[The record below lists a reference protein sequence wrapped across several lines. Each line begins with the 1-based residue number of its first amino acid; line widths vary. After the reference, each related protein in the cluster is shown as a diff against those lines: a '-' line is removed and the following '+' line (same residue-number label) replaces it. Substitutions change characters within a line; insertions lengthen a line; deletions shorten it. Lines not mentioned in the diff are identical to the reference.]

1 MSTKQ
6 KTYSNEFKE
15 EAVKRVMSGIPAS
28 QVARELDINVN
39 SLYTWKQRYMKH
51 PEQPFVGSGKLHKED
66 EEKRQLRQRIKELE
80 QENEFLKKASAFF
93 AKYSG
98 TLVKTKIDK
107 FLNVSGS
114 RHCSIEQQCR
124 EVALCWRDVP
134 DG

>member
-66 EEKRQLRQRIKELE
+66 EEKRQLRRRIKELE

-93 AKYSG
+93 AKH
-98 TLVKTKIDK
+98 LK
-107 FLNVSGS
+107 
-114 RHCSIEQQCR
+114 
-124 EVALCWRDVP
+124 
-134 DG
+134 

>member
-51 PEQPFVGSGKLHKED
+51 PEQPFVGSGNS
-66 EEKRQLRQRIKELE
+66 IK
-80 QENEFLKKASAFF
+80 
-93 AKYSG
+93 
-98 TLVKTKIDK
+98 KTKR
-107 FLNVSGS
+107 NVSCVNASKNLS
-114 RHCSIEQQCR
+114 RRMNS
-124 EVALCWRDVP
+124 
-134 DG
+134 

>member
-80 QENEFLKKASAFF
+80 QKNEFLKIRLMA
-93 AKYSG
+93 
-98 TLVKTKIDK
+98 TVHQ
-107 FLNVSGS
+107 
-114 RHCSIEQQCR
+114 RHTTMNTESPRTSSQG
-124 EVALCWRDVP
+124 D
-134 DG
+134 

>member
-39 SLYTWKQRYMKH
+39 SLYTWKQRYMRH

-66 EEKRQLRQRIKELE
+66 EERIKELE

-93 AKYSG
+93 AKN
-98 TLVKTKIDK
+98 LK
-107 FLNVSGS
+107 
-114 RHCSIEQQCR
+114 
-124 EVALCWRDVP
+124 
-134 DG
+134 

>member
-1 MSTKQ
+1 MIGSFRLTQIGEFQPTRIGVFRPTQFGEFHPTRTVSTKQ

-93 AKYSG
+93 AKN
-98 TLVKTKIDK
+98 LK
-107 FLNVSGS
+107 
-114 RHCSIEQQCR
+114 
-124 EVALCWRDVP
+124 
-134 DG
+134 

>member
-1 MSTKQ
+1 MSDEIVSTKQ

-51 PEQPFVGSGKLHKED
+51 PKQPFVGSGKLHKED

-80 QENEFLKKASAFF
+80 QENEFLTQTSHITNTVHMRPAKGFRGNKKA
-93 AKYSG
+93 
-98 TLVKTKIDK
+98 
-107 FLNVSGS
+107 
-114 RHCSIEQQCR
+114 
-124 EVALCWRDVP
+124 
-134 DG
+134 

>member
-1 MSTKQ
+1 MPTKQ
-6 KTYSNEFKE
+6 KTYSNEFKK

-51 PEQPFVGSGKLHKED
+51 PEQPFVGSRKLHKED

-93 AKYSG
+93 AKN
-98 TLVKTKIDK
+98 LK
-107 FLNVSGS
+107 
-114 RHCSIEQQCR
+114 
-124 EVALCWRDVP
+124 
-134 DG
+134 